1 MKRRII
7 LILLIAIFIVGCS
20 SEKEKEAGNES
31 TPNDDEETVKE
42 LPEESLQKGDE
53 NEQVLALQNVLIEIG
68 YPVEPSGKYDSLTT
82 WAITDIQL
90 QNDHLSVSGTYNE
103 DVKKVIEQIL
113 NNNESIEVASILEEP
128 SHPDEFVEIVENPYD
143 ILVLVNKNYALPN
156 DFEPQDLV
164 VPDVRFPF
172 EEDDPKKQLR
182 KEAATALENLFEKA
196 DQEGIELF
204 AQSGFRSY
212 DRQEAIFAANVER
225 HGEEHA
231 NTYSARAG
239 ESEHQTGLVMD
250 VTSQSAQF
258 DLTTDF
264 GKTPEGQWVKEH
276 AHEYGFIIRYPEG
289 KENITK
295 YQYEPWHLRYVG
307 EKAAAEI
314 AAADI
319 TLEEYLGADY

>member
-1 MKRRII
+1 MKRKI
-7 LILLIAIFIVGCS
+7 LLLLLIAIFIVGCS
-20 SEKEKEAGNES
+20 SEKEKETVNES
-31 TPNDDEETVKE
+31 TPDDEENAGE
-42 LPEESLQKGDE
+42 LPEASLQKGDE
-53 NEQVLALQNVLIEIG
+53 NEQVLALQNSLIEIG
-68 YPVEPSGKYDSLTT
+68 YPIEPSGKYDALTT

-90 QNDHLSVSGTYNE
+90 QNDNLSVSGTYNE

-113 NNNESIEVASILEEP
+113 TNDESIEVASNLEQP
-128 SHPDEFVEIVENPYD
+128 SHPDEFVETVENPYD
-143 ILVLVNKNYALPN
+143 ILVLVNKNYALP
-156 DFEPQDLV
+156 DHFEPHDLV
-164 VPDVRFPF
+164 VPSVRFPF

-182 KEAATALENLFEKA
+182 EEAASALEDLFKEA
-196 DQEGIELF
+196 DQEGIKLF

-250 VTSQSAQF
+250 ITSQSAQF

-264 GKTPEGQWVKEH
+264 GETEEGQWVKEH

-307 EKAAAEI
+307 KKAATDIVNE
-314 AAADI
+314 DI
-319 TLEEYLGADY
+319 TLEEYLGAEF